1 MRGNALTDPTVVGLL
16 QPFILAYWYGHPDD
30 NPPEEVRPFIEH
42 PERQDLPGGR
52 SNVKA
57 LILDANGRLVD
68 AFDTMPGRDQRGPW
82 QDTIPRFFA
91 ERLRKARHVL
101 GLAEESSLMRAL
113 QIPDLDGASRGI
125 RVFVQ
130 LDDPMMPAYNVP
142 LIEIAR
148 SEPADWDALAW
159 SDEPRLM
166 DPAVL
171 KECFKE
177 MYPAGNMD
185 RQDKRTMIAYRV
197 AKAEGSL
204 QRTPAGRDTR
214 RRYALLQGRITLTDE
229 GPDGF
234 SYAGDL
240 QVVLTY
246 PLDKPGLESLRG
258 TFEAQ
263 YPRFDRMN
271 NVERKF
277 ALRSVLESLPAL
289 AGE

>member
-42 PERQDLPGGR
+42 PERQDLPGGH

-57 LILDANGRLVD
+57 LILDPNGRLID
-68 AFDTMPGRDQRGPW
+68 AFDTMPGGDQRGSW
-82 QDTIPRFFA
+82 QETIPRFFA
-91 ERLRKARHVL
+91 ERLRTTHRTL
-101 GLAEESSLMRAL
+101 GLADEKSSPREVRL
-113 QIPDLDGASRGI
+113 PDLEGATRGI

-148 SEPADWDALAW
+148 PEPADWDALGW
-159 SDEPRLM
+159 SDQPR
-166 DPAVL
+166 AVDAATL
-171 KECFKE
+171 RECFKQ
-177 MYPAGNMD
+177 MYPAGVME

-204 QRTPAGRDTR
+204 QRIPSGRDTR

-240 QVVLTY
+240 QAVLTY
-246 PLDKPGLESLRG
+246 PLDKPGLESLQG

-263 YPRFDRMN
+263 YPRFDRLN
-271 NVERKF
+271 NVERNL
-277 ALRSVLESLPAL
+277 ALRSVLESLPVP